1 MKLVSVAEMKAIEK
15 EANRR
20 GTSFEEMMQRAG
32 EGLADVIEEQY
43 PALKT
48 SPAVG
53 LVGGGNNGGDTLIAL
68 TTLQKAGWLTT
79 AVLAKERT
87 HDPLVTRYVEAGG
100 KVITTEEKKD
110 AAGIVEVVREAE
122 LVLDGVVGT
131 GIALPLRTEIA
142 SFLELVKENLDH
154 QTVLAVDC
162 PSGVDCDSGET
173 APATLQAELTV
184 CFEAVK
190 VGLLRFPAFAC
201 CGEIM
206 TIPIG
211 LESSMAPE
219 HMMRCVIDEDW
230 VSKNLPARAINAHK
244 GTFGTVMVVGGSV
257 NYVGA
262 PMLSA
267 LAAYR
272 SGSGLVSLAVPQSI
286 HPMLAGQIP
295 EAVWLVLSDEGGVI
309 SESAADLVK
318 EQLARVSAMVI
329 GPGIGR
335 EETTTRFLD
344 ALFFSMKT
352 NNKNRRVGF
361 LVEENASETQ
371 DQKMPAIVLDADG
384 LRWLANREGWN
395 EKLQASLVLTP
406 HPGEMASLTG
416 LTVEEIQSERLGIA
430 ALYAKKWDQVIV
442 LKGAL
447 TVIAAPD
454 GRTAVIPVASSALA
468 KAGSGDVL
476 SGIIAS
482 LIGQGME
489 RFKAASAAAW
499 IHAQAGL
506 AAAEWLGSDAA
517 VLATD
522 IIQSIADVLAG
533 LK

>member
-1 MKLVSVAEMKAIEK
+1 MKLVSVSEMKAIEK
-15 EANRR
+15 EANRK
-20 GTSFEEMMQRAG
+20 GTSFEEMMQHAG
-32 EGLADVIEEQY
+32 EGLAGVIEEYY
-43 PALKT
+43 PDLKA
-48 SPAVG
+48 SPVVG

-68 TTLQKAGWLTT
+68 TTLQKAGWNST
-79 AVLAKERT
+79 AVLVKERT
-87 HDPLVTRYVEAGG
+87 HDPLINSYLEAGG
-100 KVITTEEKKD
+100 KVLTAGEKKD
-110 AAGIVEVVREAE
+110 DKSIAEVVREAG

-131 GIALPLRTEIA
+131 GMALPLKADIA
-142 SFLELVKENLDH
+142 EFLEFIRKNIGN
-154 QTVLAVDC
+154 QTIIAVDC
-162 PSGVDCDSGET
+162 PSGVDCDSGEAT
-173 APATLQAELTV
+173 ADTLKAELTV

-190 VGLLRFPAFAC
+190 VGLLRFPAFEY

-211 LESSMAPE
+211 LEGAMAPE
-219 HMMRCVIDEDW
+219 HLTRCVIDEDW
-230 VSKNLPARAINAHK
+230 VSKNMPTRPINAHK

-257 NYVGA
+257 NFVGA
-262 PMLSA
+262 PILSA

-272 SGSGLVSLAVPQSI
+272 CGTGLVTLAIPQSI
-286 HPMLAGQIP
+286 HPILAGQIP
-295 EAVWLVLSDEGGVI
+295 EAVWLVLDDEGGVI

-318 EQLARVSAMVI
+318 EQLGRVNAMVI

-344 ALFFSMKT
+344 ALFLAAKT
-352 NNKNRRVGF
+352 NGKNRRVGF
-361 LVEENASETQ
+361 LVDESEKEAK

-384 LRWLANREGWN
+384 LHWLAGKENWN
-395 EKLQASLVLTP
+395 DRLQADLVLTP
-406 HPGEMASLTG
+406 HPGEMAALTG
-416 LTVEEIQSERLGIA
+416 LTVDEIQSERLGIA
-430 ALYAKKWDQVIV
+430 ALYAKKWNQVIV

-454 GRTAVIPVASSALA
+454 GRTAVIPLASSALA

-476 SGIIAS
+476 SGMIAS

-489 RFKAASAAAW
+489 RYEAASAAAW
-499 IHAQAGL
+499 THAQAGL
-506 AAAEWLGSDAA
+506 LAAEWLGSEAP